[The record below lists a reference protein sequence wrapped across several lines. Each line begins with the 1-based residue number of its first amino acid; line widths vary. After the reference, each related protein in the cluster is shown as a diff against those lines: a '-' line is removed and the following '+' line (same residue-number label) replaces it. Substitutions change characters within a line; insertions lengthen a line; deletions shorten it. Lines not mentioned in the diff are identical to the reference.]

1 MAILVGIVLA
11 LVVGVFARVA
21 GFDRDRAFYPTVVI
35 VVASYYDLFAV
46 MAGRILGLE
55 LLGTAAFV
63 VAAVLG
69 LRRDL
74 WIAAAALAA
83 HGLFDVVHPH
93 VFTNPGVPAWWPAF
107 CSAYDVTAAAWLA
120 WSLHSGAMP
129 RRLSN

>member
-1 MAILVGIVLA
+1 MAFLVGIVLA

-46 MAGRILGLE
+46 MAGSGRVLGLE

-83 HGLFDVVHPH
+83 HGLLDFVHPH
-93 VFTNPGVPAWWPAF
+93 VFVNPGVPAWWPAF
-107 CSAYDVTAAAWLA
+107 CGAYDVTAAAWLA
-120 WSLHSGAMP
+120 WSLH
-129 RRLSN
+129 